1 MKLFIAVPD
10 FSFADFIPCLG
21 VEQDDLASVNSE
33 IDFTVGLIVNAAEFY
48 RSQDKIIHI
57 YFDGCFHPGGKR
69 RVDFS
74 FMRTGSKVQ
83 EFRTYA

>member
-48 RSQDKIIHI
+48 RSPLFPK
-57 YFDGCFHPGGKR
+57 
-69 RVDFS
+69 
-74 FMRTGSKVQ
+74 
-83 EFRTYA
+83 